1 MDSFVSLTVSVPRKI
16 IQILI
21 PGYVLVLRSAAPFL
35 ASGLVRHQDWSG
47 LPDFT
52 RSMVSL
58 IPYTPQEPTQDTSFS
73 FTLAWLGLDLNVG
86 SGLLSHQD

>member
-1 MDSFVSLTVSVPRKI
+1 MESLVNLARKI

-52 RSMVSL
+52 RSMVS
-58 IPYTPQEPTQDTSFS
+58 
-73 FTLAWLGLDLNVG
+73 
-86 SGLLSHQD
+86 